1 MRVLGVDAVGV
12 TVITGGA
19 SGIGLALAQRFAA
32 SGDRI
37 VVADLS
43 GYAEAAASLPGSGH
57 LGLALDVTSFDAV
70 AAAVERIESE
80 AGPITMWCSNAG
92 IATAPGLGSDEDWAR
107 SFGVHVMAHVYA
119 ARTVLPLMVGRGA
132 GHFMVTAS
140 AAGLLAEMDVAAYSV
155 TKHGAVALAEWL
167 AIRHGGSGVTF
178 SCLCPQG
185 VRTPLIAN
193 APDDSST
200 LAAGALLEP
209 SDVADAVVKALAAGR
224 FLILPHPEVATYE
237 QHRAG
242 DRDRWLAGMR
252 RVWHRLHPPG

>member
-1 MRVLGVDAVGV
+1 VDV

-19 SGIGLALAQRFAA
+19 SGIGLALAQRFAS
-32 SGDRI
+32 SGSRV

-43 GYAEAAASLPGSGH
+43 GCEEAAASLPGDGH
-57 LGLALDVTSFDAV
+57 LGIALDVTSAEAV

-80 AGPITMWCSNAG
+80 VGPITMWCSNAG

-107 SFGVHVMAHVYA
+107 SFGVHVLAHVYA
-119 ARTVLPLMVGRGA
+119 ARTVLPLMVSRGA

-155 TKHGAVALAEWL
+155 TKHGSVALAEWL
-167 AIRHGGSGVTF
+167 AIRYGDSGVTF

-185 VRTPLIAN
+185 VRTPLLAN

-209 SDVADAVVKALAAGR
+209 SDVADAVMAALAEGR
-224 FLILPHPEVATYE
+224 FLILPHPEVATYA
-237 QHRAG
+237 QHRAA
-242 DRDRWLAGMR
+242 DPDRWLGGMR
-252 RVWHRLHPPG
+252 RAWRRLHP